1 MRTGPSRETR
11 GLVRTFHS
19 NAGQTSLF
27 SGAGVAADER
37 PIEKI
42 ANADRERD
50 DAERGNSPDVA
61 IRLDTRNQPE
71 RSDVAERPAN
81 EQDAGT
87 AGTRRLV
94 QFRLHRN
101 VDSAGNRREPLFA
114 AKFAHAV
121 IRVKRTERD
130 PHSQGHRHQSNQFSA
145 HDLLLLKLIRQF
157 RRRLLWV
164 PLSSIGTPGR
174 RGKFPNFRENSLF
187 HPAWKR
193 CPWSALVS

>member
-71 RSDVAERPAN
+71 RSNVAERPAN
-81 EQDAGT
+81 EQNAGT

-101 VDSAGNRREPLFA
+101 VDSAGNRREPLFTA
-114 AKFAHAV
+114 SLANPVIGIQRAEGNSHAQN
-121 IRVKRTERD
+121 
-130 PHSQGHRHQSNQFSA
+130 HGH
-145 HDLLLLKLIRQF
+145 
-157 RRRLLWV
+157 
-164 PLSSIGTPGR
+164 
-174 RGKFPNFRENSLF
+174 
-187 HPAWKR
+187 
-193 CPWSALVS
+193 